1 MQVKSVLQILLS
13 FFSFISTAG
22 LETTMKLF
30 QVLGFCMIYG
40 EI

>member
-13 FFSFISTAG
+13 FFSFISTA
-22 LETTMKLF
+22 ETMMKLF